1 MALMMG
7 RTCAEPATRNE
18 VDPSTR
24 AQPTERHSIPLTK
37 APTNRTPRPLVRDV
51 SCAPSSMLSR
61 RMVKTD
67 GEAWMSWRS
76 GQEDGGMGC
85 FGVAPADLKVMEE
98 TQDPE

>member
-1 MALMMG
+1 M
-7 RTCAEPATRNE
+7 
-18 VDPSTR
+18 
-24 AQPTERHSIPLTK
+24 
-37 APTNRTPRPLVRDV
+37 RDV